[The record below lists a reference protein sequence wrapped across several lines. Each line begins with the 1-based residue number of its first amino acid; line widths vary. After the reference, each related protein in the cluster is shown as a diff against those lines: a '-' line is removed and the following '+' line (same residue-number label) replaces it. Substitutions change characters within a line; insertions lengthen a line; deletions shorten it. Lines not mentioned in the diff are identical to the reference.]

1 MCGYTVPTKTLRIES
16 FRPSLPET
24 QAWNLLEEDIHMCML
39 LKHGGNNA
47 TDLPSLQSLLN
58 CVRQQSKTSEESKV
72 VYVHI
77 CSERA
82 DSKITLNTIL
92 SQMYE
97 TFVIEQNQKWL
108 IVVGDAKTY
117 DIVRSIRSEYGEQM
131 KWVIP
136 WPGDWHMLLNYQ
148 KVIMKAY
155 ADAGLVTLGEATQ
168 HRSETLT
175 SLIQCT
181 HFRRTHNF
189 LIQVMETFYRF
200 FLSLYL
206 KDKEATTT
214 EGELLDQI
222 QQLVG

>member
-1 MCGYTVPTKTLRIES
+1 MCGYTVPTKTLRIEN
-16 FRPSLPET
+16 FRPSLPEK

-39 LKHGGNNA
+39 LKHGANNA
-47 TDLPSLQSLLN
+47 TDLPSLQSLFN

-72 VYVHI
+72 VYMHI
-77 CSERA
+77 SSERT
-82 DSKITLNTIL
+82 DSKITLITVL

-136 WPGDWHMLLNYQ
+136 WLGDWHMLLNYQ

-155 ADAGLVTLGEATQ
+155 ADAGLVTLGEAAQ

-181 HFRRTHNF
+181 NFRRTHNF
-189 LIQVMETFYRF
+189 LIQVMEAFYRF
-200 FLSLYL
+200 FSFTVFEKTKKRLQL
-206 KDKEATTT
+206 KVSCLTKFSSW
-214 EGELLDQI
+214 L
-222 QQLVG
+222 